1 MSPKQLITALVAAHA
16 IALSP
21 AAHPQTSGISVSIDK
36 HARLTSSGAIVV
48 RLRIACGPFEGTEDF
63 QESFAGASQE
73 QSGAEAEGGVDGT
86 VVCDGVQRVQS
97 ARLASFNDFSFR
109 RGPANA
115 NAGVMVCVLVLDE
128 QMCFSGGASRRVIV
142 RGRAIP

>member
-21 AAHPQTSGISVSIDK
+21 AAHPQTSGIS
-36 HARLTSSGAIVV
+36 
-48 RLRIACGPFEGTEDF
+48 CGPFEGTEYF